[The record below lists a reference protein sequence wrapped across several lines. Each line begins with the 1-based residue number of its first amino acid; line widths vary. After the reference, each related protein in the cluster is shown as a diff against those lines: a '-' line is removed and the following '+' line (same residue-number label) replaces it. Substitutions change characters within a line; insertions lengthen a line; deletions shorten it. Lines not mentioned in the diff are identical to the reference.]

1 MASRTP
7 LDKRIIS
14 VLKYDVSR
22 PYFGEFTFSDLYN
35 AQGTMRRSEY
45 YDENGSRDMRVYV
58 GKINGDVICGALWRL
73 MEYNPRRFVSN
84 PFWYNGKMNIYRF
97 AADITLPADV
107 ATANVIAGV
116 RGKLR
121 EYLIA
126 NSTPNGQ
133 WRDEI
138 ETENGF
144 VYTVLNDGRTGPM
157 YKKLCLLRDAIKI
170 VTSQNCADF
179 AAKRKP
185 YREFIIK
192 AVERLHPKMFVQQP
206 QPAPVAAPVSAPV
219 TTVSNYDDEYYRDM
233 DRIYDQMDQLQIILD
248 NKSSVSP
255 ELYEQAFEDMDKL
268 MYELREFRSV
278 HTL

>member
-1 MASRTP
+1 MAARTP
-7 LDKRIIS
+7 LDRQIVS

-22 PYFGEFTFSDLYN
+22 HYLGEFTFSDLYN
-35 AQGTMRRSEY
+35 AQGSMRRSEY

-73 MEYNPRRFVSN
+73 MEYNPRRYFSN
-84 PFWYNGKMNIYRF
+84 PFLYNGRMNIFRF
-97 AADITLPADV
+97 AADTTLPADIV
-107 ATANVIAGV
+107 TANVISGV

-121 EYLIA
+121 EYLFA
-126 NSTPNGQ
+126 NATSNGQ

-170 VTSQNCADF
+170 VTSQNVADF
-179 AAKRKP
+179 EAKRKP
-185 YREFIIK
+185 YREFIIQ
-192 AVERLHPKMFVQQP
+192 AVGRLHPDKFNPKPKQA
-206 QPAPVAAPVSAPV
+206 PAPVMP
-219 TTVSNYDDEYYRDM
+219 NHDDSDDDVINT
-233 DRIYDQMDQLQIILD
+233 DRIYEQMEHLQITLD
-248 NKSSVSP
+248 NRTSVSP
-255 ELYEQAFEDMDKL
+255 ELYEQAREDMEKL
-268 MYELREFRSV
+268 MCELHSIRGA